1 MTGQDAV
8 QTAKAFNDRLDF
20 SGVILTKL
28 DGDARGGAAL
38 SIHSVVGKPIKF
50 VGTGEKMDALD
61 VFHPERMADRILGKG
76 DVVSLVERAQQAIDE
91 KEAKRIEAK
100 LRKNTFDLDDFLAQ
114 IQQIKKMGN
123 VKDLLGM
130 VPGMGKAL
138 KGIDVDDNA
147 FVGIESIIQSM
158 TPSERAEPGIINGS
172 RRSRIAKGCGRS
184 VEEVNRLLK
193 QFEDMKKVM
202 GMMAK
207 GGGMPRIPGMRMPGR
222 GR

>member
-1 MTGQDAV
+1 
-8 QTAKAFNDRLDF
+8 
-20 SGVILTKL
+20 
-28 DGDARGGAAL
+28 
-38 SIHSVVGKPIKF
+38 
-50 VGTGEKMDALD
+50 
-61 VFHPERMADRILGKG
+61 
-76 DVVSLVERAQQAIDE
+76 
-91 KEAKRIEAK
+91 
-100 LRKNTFDLDDFLAQ
+100 
-114 IQQIKKMGN
+114 MGN

-172 RRSRIAKGCGRS
+172 RRSRIANGCGRS

-207 GGGMPRIPGMRMPGR
+207 GGMPRIPGMRTPGR

>member
-1 MTGQDAV
+1 
-8 QTAKAFNDRLDF
+8 
-20 SGVILTKL
+20 
-28 DGDARGGAAL
+28 
-38 SIHSVVGKPIKF
+38 
-50 VGTGEKMDALD
+50 
-61 VFHPERMADRILGKG
+61 
-76 DVVSLVERAQQAIDE
+76 
-91 KEAKRIEAK
+91 
-100 LRKNTFDLDDFLAQ
+100 
-114 IQQIKKMGN
+114 
-123 VKDLLGM
+123 M

-138 KGIDVDDNA
+138 KGMDVDDNA

-207 GGGMPRIPGMRMPGR
+207 GGMPASPACACQDACVDEPDRNP
-222 GR
+222 

>member
-1 MTGQDAV
+1 MWS
-8 QTAKAFNDRLDF
+8 R
-20 SGVILTKL
+20 
-28 DGDARGGAAL
+28 
-38 SIHSVVGKPIKF
+38 
-50 VGTGEKMDALD
+50 
-61 VFHPERMADRILGKG
+61 
-76 DVVSLVERAQQAIDE
+76 LVERAQQAIDE

-193 QFEDMKKVM
+193 QFEDMKK
-202 GMMAK
+202 GHGDDGQRRHAPHPWHAHAR
-207 GGGMPRIPGMRMPGR
+207 PRPLTMSASRPSFVL
-222 GR
+222 